1 MVKFTGGSLFMRGD
15 ENMVT
20 TRDFNAST
28 TRQNEAVDTLLKCGF
43 YPSKIRLNG
52 YEVEILEKL
61 KWTLIRY

>member
-1 MVKFTGGSLFMRGD
+1 
-15 ENMVT
+15 MVT

-43 YPSKIRLNG
+43 YPSKIGLNG